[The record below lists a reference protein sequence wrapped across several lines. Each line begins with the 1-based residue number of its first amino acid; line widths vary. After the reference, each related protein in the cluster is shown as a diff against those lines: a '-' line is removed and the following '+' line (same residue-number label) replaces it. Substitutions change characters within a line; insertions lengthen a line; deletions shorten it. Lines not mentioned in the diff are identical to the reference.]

1 MGQRLLLVDSDRS
14 FLKEHQVS
22 LEAAFDL
29 EVSASPDGVLARLE
43 SGAFAAVLICVEVSE
58 NKGYAL
64 CSSIRKN
71 AKLEGLKVALISAK
85 ATEQEY
91 QRHQNL
97 NQGKGKADLYLH
109 KPIAPSALVA
119 ELTPLV
125 PGRALDPDNPFGELV
140 DTELGDDWLDG
151 LKSTLDGPASA
162 PPAAPVFGV
171 RPPSPVQTQ
180 HLDDRGDVPPDSR
193 HVKLLEDQVA
203 ALHDELRAKD
213 QHLAEAIQ
221 RLASVELEAQQV
233 QRQLNSV
240 TLNLD
245 ELERSNR
252 ESETLKARLAE
263 TQAALNA
270 LEESRGR
277 EGDTAESLKAQLR
290 EALAERADMI
300 QQVETL
306 NHQVGEKSQRAIEL
320 LKERD
325 RLQHEN
331 MDLESFRTKAQEL
344 ESTLATKSREAEA
357 RIGELESALASKSR
371 DMEAALAAKSQ
382 ELESALA
389 AKAQDMD
396 AALATKARE
405 MESALADKAR
415 EVEARV
421 AEKDSELAALRQ
433 ELEASVGAQAHL
445 NATIEGLVEQH
456 AGLEATHQATVQ
468 DLSTFKE
475 RAHTAQLEVAGLEAT
490 MRGQGRDLAELGVRL
505 KQVEAD
511 LEAARTKILDRE
523 QQLLSREEVI
533 HQHQEE
539 ITQLSSQ
546 LAALRQSIDEARIQ
560 HEGERL
566 ELMNGLDHKD
576 AEINRLNR
584 SLGDQQEAYLALE
597 REKQAV
603 QGQASEHKDRLQ
615 NLDGLLQDIQDKLR
629 RGSDLARG

>member
-29 EVSASPDGVLARLE
+29 EVSASPEGVLTRLE

-71 AKLEGLKVALISAK
+71 NKFDGVKVALISAK
-85 ATEQEY
+85 ATEEEY
-91 QRHQNL
+91 RRHKSL
-97 NQGKGKADLYLH
+97 KGRADLYLH

-119 ELTPLV
+119 ELGPLV

-151 LKSTLDGPASA
+151 LKSTLDGPAASA
-162 PPAAPVFGV
+162 SAPVFGV
-171 RPPSPVQTQ
+171 RPSSPVQTT

-203 ALHDELRAKD
+203 ALHEELRAKD
-213 QHLAEAIQ
+213 QRLATAEQQLRDAEAQ
-221 RLASVELEAQQV
+221 AQQV

-245 ELERSNR
+245 EMERSNR
-252 ESETLKARLAE
+252 EAEALKSRLAE
-263 TQAALNA
+263 TEAALSA

-277 EGDTAESLKAQLR
+277 EGESADTLKAQLR
-290 EALAERADMI
+290 EALTERTDLI
-300 QQVETL
+300 QQVEAL
-306 NHQVGEKSQRAIEL
+306 NHQVGDKSQRAIEL

-331 MDLESFRTKAQEL
+331 MDLEPFRAKAQEL
-344 ESTLATKSREAEA
+344 E
-357 RIGELESALASKSR
+357 G
-371 DMEAALAAKSQ
+371 ALAAKTRVMETRVV
-382 ELESALA
+382 ELETALAAKTDELETTLVAKAGEMKTALAAKTEEMNAALA
-389 AKAQDMD
+389 AKAQEMD
-396 AALATKARE
+396 AALAEKAQE
-405 MESALADKAR
+405 LAAKM
-415 EVEARV
+415 
-421 AEKDSELAALRQ
+421 AEKDSALAATQL
-433 ELEASVGAQAHL
+433 ELEASLGAQSHL
-445 NATIEGLVEQH
+445 NTTIEGLVEQH
-456 AGLEATHQATVQ
+456 ATLEGIHQAALLEVAG
-468 DLSTFKE
+468 FKE
-475 RAHTAQLEVAGLEAT
+475 RAHIAQLEVAGLEAT

-505 KQVEAD
+505 KQVEAE
-511 LEAARTKILDRE
+511 LEGARTQILDRE
-523 QQLLSREEVI
+523 QQLLARQEI
-533 HQHQEE
+533 LHQHQEE
-539 ITQLSSQ
+539 ITQLGSQ
-546 LAALRQSIDEARIQ
+546 LAAVRQELDEARIQ

-584 SLGDQQEAYLALE
+584 VLGDQQETYIILE
-597 REKQAV
+597 REKQAI
-603 QGQASEHKDRLQ
+603 QGQLSEHRDRLQ